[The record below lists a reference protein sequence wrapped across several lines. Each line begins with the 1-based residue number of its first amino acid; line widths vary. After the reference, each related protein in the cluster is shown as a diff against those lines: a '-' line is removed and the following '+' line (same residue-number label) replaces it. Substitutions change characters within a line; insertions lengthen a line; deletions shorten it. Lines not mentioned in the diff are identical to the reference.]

1 MTFSSIPGNSAGRCS
16 KHCGCQDREGWIWGQ
31 RQLAQPEAFVR
42 LTNGYLH
49 VTSLEHD
56 TCICL
61 DKPRVWVPGCLLFT
75 RLPHQGSPSRWSPAL
90 SSSSPPSTPPGTEGY
105 KDNID
110 FQSLLPDISSPHA
123 MIINNPFL
131 VNKKK
136 KITDSWVVLKHSSV
150 T

>member
-1 MTFSSIPGNSAGRCS
+1 MTLSSIPGNSAGRCS
-16 KHCGCQDREGWIWGQ
+16 KHCGYQDRAGWIWG
-31 RQLAQPEAFVR
+31 RWQLAQPEAFVR
-42 LTNGYLH
+42 LKNGYLH

-61 DKPRVWVPGCLLFT
+61 DKPRVRVSSSPGCPPPPT
-75 RLPHQGSPSRWSPAL
+75 QGSPSRWSPAL
-90 SSSSPPSTPPGTEGY
+90 SSSSPPSTPPDTEGY
-105 KDNID
+105 KDNSD
-110 FQSLLPDISSPHA
+110 FQSLLPDISSPRS

-136 KITDSWVVLKHSSV
+136 KIADSWEVLKHSSV